1 MFVRKKKNKSG
12 VLSVQIIDKSSGKY
26 KMIKTIG
33 SSSDENKIEE
43 LVRLGKDWIKT
54 KTHNLEFDFSGDR
67 QTTEGVLNN
76 IKQVNISGTTLLL
89 GKIFNIVGF
98 DKIDSAL
105 FKNLVIQRMSFPA
118 SKLKTVD
125 LLQRHQSIDINVQEV
140 YRYLDKL
147 HSTHKELIQQISYQ
161 HTLKILGNV
170 INIVFYDVTTLYFQI
185 DDVDEIRKRGFSK
198 EGRHQNPQIVLG
210 LLVSVGGYPLS
221 YEIFEGNKFEGHT
234 MLPIIES
241 FKVKYNLDKL
251 VIVADSGLLSNQ
263 NIIDLQEKG
272 YDFILGARIKNE
284 TDVIKEKI
292 LSLKLRDGESK
303 VIDKQDS
310 LRLIISHS
318 DKRAK
323 KDLYNRERGIEK
335 LEKKV
340 KSGKLTKSSIN
351 NRGYNKYLKM
361 EGEINVTID
370 RKKSDLDKKWDGLK
384 GYMTNTSLSAKDIM
398 ENYAHLWKIEQA
410 FRISK
415 HDLKIR
421 PIYHR
426 LQRRIEAH
434 ITINFASYKLYKELE
449 RQLKA
454 KGSDL
459 SPEKAIEIAKTIYSI
474 KVYIPSLK
482 ESITKT
488 LIINDEQKYLVNL
501 FDL

>member
-1 MFVRKKKNKSG
+1 M
-12 VLSVQIIDKSSGKY
+12 L
-26 KMIKTIG
+26 KTIG
-33 SSSDENKIEE
+33 SSSDAKRIEQ
-43 LVRLGKDWIKT
+43 LVELGKDWIET
-54 KTHNLEFDFSGDR
+54 NTNNLEFDFSGDR
-67 QTTEGVLNN
+67 RSTEEVLNN
-76 IKQVNISGTTLLL
+76 IEQINISGTSLLL
-89 GKIFNIVGF
+89 GKLFDEVGF
-98 DKIDSAL
+98 NKIGSEL
-105 FKNLVIQRMSFPA
+105 LKNLVILRLSFPA

-125 LLQRHQSIDINVQEV
+125 LLQKHQSIDINVQAV

-147 HSTHKELIQQISYQ
+147 HSTHKELVQQISYQ

-170 INIVFYDVTTLYFQI
+170 ISIVFYDVTTLYFQI
-185 DDVDEIRKRGFSK
+185 DDEDEIRKRGFSK

-234 MLPIIES
+234 MIPIIES
-241 FKVKYNLDKL
+241 FKTKYNLGKL

-263 NIIDLQEKG
+263 NISDLQAKG
-272 YDFILGARIKNE
+272 YEFILGARIKNE
-284 TDVIKEKI
+284 TALVKEKI
-292 LSLKLRDGESK
+292 LGLELKDGESK
-303 VIDKQDS
+303 IIDKQDS

-323 KDLYNRERGIEK
+323 KDLYNRERGIER

-340 KSGKLTKSSIN
+340 KTGKLTKSSIN

-370 RKKSDLDKKWDGLK
+370 RDKSELDKRWDGLK
-384 GYMTNTSLSAKDIM
+384 GYVTNTNLSAKDIM
-398 ENYAHLWKIEQA
+398 ENYGNLWKIEQA

-434 ITINFASYKLYKELE
+434 ITINFASYMIYKELE
-449 RQLKA
+449 RQLKVKA
-454 KGSDL
+454 SDL

-488 LIINDEQKYLVNL
+488 LVINDEQKYLVNL

>member
-1 MFVRKKKNKSG
+1 MFVRKKKNKSN
-12 VLSVQIIDKSSGKY
+12 VISVQVIDKSSGKY
-26 KMIKTIG
+26 KMLKTIG
-33 SSSDENKIEE
+33 SSADKSEIDE
-43 LVRLGKDWIKT
+43 LVELGKDWIAKKT
-54 KTHNLEFDFSGDR
+54 NSLEFDFSGEK
-67 QTTEGVLNN
+67 QLTEKVLNN
-76 IKQVNISGTTLLL
+76 IERINISGTTLLL
-89 GKIFNIVGF
+89 GKLFDEVGF
-98 DKIDSAL
+98 NKIGSEL
-105 FKNLVIQRMSFPA
+105 LKNLVIMRLSFPA
-118 SKLKTVD
+118 SKLKTTE
-125 LLQRHQSIDINVQEV
+125 LLQQHQSTDVNVQDV

-147 HSTHKELIQQISYQ
+147 YYTQKELIQQISYH

-170 INIVFYDVTTLYFQI
+170 ISIVFYDVTTLYFQI
-185 DDVDEIRKRGFSK
+185 DDEDEIRKRGFSK

-241 FKVKYNLDKL
+241 FKVRYNLGKL

-263 NIIDLQEKG
+263 NIIDLQENG
-272 YDFILGARIKNE
+272 YEFILGARIKNE
-284 TDVIKEKI
+284 TGIIKEKI
-292 LSLKLRDGESK
+292 LGLDLNDGESK
-303 VIDKQDS
+303 IIDKQGS

-323 KDLYNRERGIEK
+323 KDKYNRERGIER
-335 LEKKV
+335 LKKKI

-361 EGEINVTID
+361 EGEIKVAID
-370 RKKSDLDKKWDGLK
+370 KEKFEFDKKWDGLK
-384 GYMTNTSLSAKDIM
+384 GYLTNTNLSTKDII

-434 ITINFASYKLYKELE
+434 ITVNFVSYKIYKELE

-474 KVYIPSLK
+474 KIDVPSLN
-482 ESITKT
+482 ESITKI
-488 LIINDEQKYLVNL
+488 LILNDEQKYLVNL